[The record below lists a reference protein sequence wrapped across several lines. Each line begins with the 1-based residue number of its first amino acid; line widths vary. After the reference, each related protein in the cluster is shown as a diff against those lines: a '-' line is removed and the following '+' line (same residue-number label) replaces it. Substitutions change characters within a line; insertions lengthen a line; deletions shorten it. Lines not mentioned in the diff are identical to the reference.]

1 MVFINI
7 RRKMNKLSKN
17 KWDYDLITSSLVCK
31 FVKKIGKFQEEM
43 LRVDR
48 IIR

>member
-31 FVKKIGKFQEEM
+31 FVKKNWKIPRGNVESRQNN
-43 LRVDR
+43 
-48 IIR
+48 